1 VSWALPD
8 EIRTIRKGGP
18 LCQALSDEMVCT
30 HDGYH
35 SIQTMYDRRD
45 GELVFFW
52 TCERCGARL
61 SEAKRVEYRPAF
73 HPGANRPTFATDER

>member
-1 VSWALPD
+1 
-8 EIRTIRKGGP
+8 
-18 LCQALSDEMVCT
+18 MVCE

-35 SIQTMYDRRD
+35 SIQTMYDQLI

-61 SEAKRVEYRPAF
+61 SEANRVEYRPAF
-73 HPGANRPTFATDER
+73 DPGANRHSMAADEH